1 MNASTRP
8 YILRAIV
15 ILAISTVIA
24 LAINEGVYFFQR
36 EDYDRGPQTV
46 KILIPEGTA
55 DKVAQGDELP
65 TLPESMVFVVGDVI
79 EVKNE
84 DVVDHQL
91 GPIWVPPGT
100 TGSLVLEE
108 ANKFSYTC
116 SFSPTNYFG
125 LDVRQPTTLATRLTG
140 LMISAP
146 SMAVFLFIY
155 SFLVFPIKP
164 AQKANAAEKEL

>member
-15 ILAISTVIA
+15 ILAISTFIA

-164 AQKANAAEKEL
+164 AMKANAAEKEL